1 MLLSSVQAVKDL
13 DRFAA
18 PAGDKVT
25 AMDSEAAVKA
35 RNELIEIQSRLEA
48 LQKLQSKL
56 NHMDGQVVLS
66 SGAAACPSI

>member
-1 MLLSSVQAVKDL
+1 MLLISRQAVRDL

-18 PAGDKVT
+18 PSGDKVT
-25 AMDSEAAVKA
+25 VMDSEAAVKA

-56 NHMDGQVVLS
+56 NHMDGQVALCSV
-66 SGAAACPSI
+66 